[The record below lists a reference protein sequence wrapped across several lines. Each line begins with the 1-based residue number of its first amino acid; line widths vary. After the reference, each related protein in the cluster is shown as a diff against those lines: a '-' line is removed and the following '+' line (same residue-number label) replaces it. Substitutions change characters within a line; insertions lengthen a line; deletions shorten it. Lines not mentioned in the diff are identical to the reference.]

1 MTPHHWKTSI
11 DDLRAQASAVMGTPT
26 GTVSARQA
34 AAILAG
40 ICSLIARRWSQDE
53 MQRTCAELARLE
65 KLDFGVLPAGVDGK
79 ISEPMSLLA
88 VVARSIRPLAGEANL
103 RAALSFWATEDDPAV
118 WNQIA
123 A

>member
-1 MTPHHWKTSI
+1 MRQLYWKDSI
-11 DDLRAQASAVMGTPT
+11 DDLREQASAVLGTPT

-34 AAILAG
+34 AAVLSG
-40 ICSLIARRWSQDE
+40 ICALISRRWTIDE
-53 MQRTCAELARLE
+53 MQRTCAALARLTP
-65 KLDFGVLPAGVDGK
+65 LDFGRLPTQDNGLV
-79 ISEPMSLLA
+79 SEPMALLA
-88 VVARSIRPLAGEANL
+88 TVARSLRPLTGEANL